1 MGYGETS
8 SRTPKGTIVTKY
20 ELNDRAVRNAERLIR
35 DGKVDSSTEW
45 SEGQPSTDEENE
57 FIDQH
62 GYGAYG
68 EWHLAIDPDAGE
80 ETKGRYAFPFGDF
93 SKVHRDGLNSAKQ
106 RAAQYEHD
114 EIERAADGLLR
125 KLTD

>member
-1 MGYGETS
+1 MA
-8 SRTPKGTIVTKY
+8 KY
-20 ELNDRAVRNAERLIR
+20 ELNKSAVRNAEQLIR

-45 SEGQPSTDEENE
+45 SDGQPSTDAENE
-57 FIDQH
+57 FIDHH
-62 GYGAYG
+62 GYEAFG

-114 EIERAADGLLR
+114 EIERAADDLLD
-125 KLTD
+125 KLSD

>member
-1 MGYGETS
+1 MAQ
-8 SRTPKGTIVTKY
+8 Y
-20 ELNDRAVRNAERLIR
+20 ELNDKAVRNAERLIR

-45 SEGQPSTDEENE
+45 SDGQPSTDDENE
-57 FIDQH
+57 FIDRH
-62 GYGAYG
+62 GYEAFG
-68 EWHLAIDPDAGE
+68 EWHLAIDPEAGE

-114 EIERAADGLLR
+114 EIERAADELLQQ
-125 KLTD
+125 LSD

>member
-1 MGYGETS
+1 M
-8 SRTPKGTIVTKY
+8 TKY
-20 ELNDRAVRNAERLIR
+20 ELNDKAVRNAERLIR

-45 SEGQPSTDEENE
+45 SDGQPSTDEENE

-62 GYGAYG
+62 GYEAFG

-80 ETKGRYAFPFGDF
+80 DTKGRYAFPFGDF

-114 EIERAADGLLR
+114 EIERAADALLR
-125 KLTD
+125 KLQD